1 MARLYLVGQ
10 AAALVSA
17 TAAIAKTDDPK
28 YTAAQKKRISFAKE
42 ILSKVPEA
50 AKILQTPTMD
60 AGRQFADS
68 IKGKDFTAL
77 VGPRLPT
84 SFK

>member
-1 MARLYLVGQ
+1 MFKLNCPLE
-10 AAALVSA
+10 
-17 TAAIAKTDDPK
+17 TKKTSFSHE
-28 YTAAQKKRISFAKE
+28 KKRISFARE
-42 ILSKVPEA
+42 ILSQVPEA
-50 AKILQTPTMD
+50 AKILKTPTMD
-60 AGRQFADS
+60 AGRKFSEA